1 MRQLNE
7 QRMSSIVSDVRC
19 ALDLGANIKILQST
33 SASSRLR
40 FGEEAWRKPSANDGW
55 GGWEEPEYSN

>member
-1 MRQLNE
+1 
-7 QRMSSIVSDVRC
+7 VSDVRC